1 MDMPEIL
8 TNIKL
13 IIMEN
18 DYWDISHKQ
27 YIDDILTKNNFY
39 RDFVEGGGWGPC
51 ESNFYEVWK
60 RDTLIIV

>member
-18 DYWDISHKQ
+18 DYLDKSHK
-27 YIDDILTKNNFY
+27 IFVDDVLKNNFNLDY
-39 RDFVEGGGWGPC
+39 VEQGGWGPC
-51 ESNFYEVWK
+51 YSNFFEVWK
-60 RDTLIIV
+60 R